1 MKRLFVLILT
11 MLLLAGCSS
20 PTPIPISDL
29 DNTDISLT
37 SPVCVSFEL
46 PANDELKIPFNISI
60 TKNAIRAKFEG
71 EKFQDFIVTLYRS
84 DNSMDV
90 AVATISEKSRIV
102 TFTNLHSNY
111 DYYIVV
117 TNETGET
124 SSLILELSE
133 RMS

>member
-90 AVATISEKSRIV
+90 AVATISEKSSIV

-124 SSLILELSE
+124 SSLVLELSE

>member
-1 MKRLFVLILT
+1 MKRFLVLILT
-11 MLLLAGCSS
+11 LLLLTGCSS
-20 PTPIPISDL
+20 PTPVPISEL

-37 SPVCVSFEL
+37 SPVCITFEL

-71 EKFQDFIVTLYRS
+71 EKFKDFIVTLYRS
-84 DNSMDV
+84 DNNTDV
-90 AVATISEKSRIV
+90 AVATISEKSSIV
-102 TFTNLHSNY
+102 TFTNLQSNY

-124 SSLILELSE
+124 SSLMLELSE
-133 RMS
+133 HMS

>member
-1 MKRLFVLILT
+1 

-90 AVATISEKSRIV
+90 AVATISEKSSIV

-124 SSLILELSE
+124 SSLVLELSE

>member
-20 PTPIPISDL
+20 PTPIPISDF

-84 DNSMDV
+84 DNNMDV
-90 AVATISEKSRIV
+90 AVATISEKSSIV
-102 TFTNLHSNY
+102 TFTNLHSNC